1 MFFVF
6 FLYFLKERVFAFDFG
21 VLGVLGAF
29 NLFGLLKF
37 NCLGVNPRVLFF
49 LGVSCLSLCACV
61 FVALF
66 GNSVLT
72 DFWGRV
78 LPVFGVSFG
87 VSITFSIVTDC
98 TDSCTSVSLSASFGP
113 LKKSSISFLMFSLSA
128 FCSLPSLFSMNI
140 VVWSIISFLTWSIFT
155 ISAVFST

>member
-1 MFFVF
+1 MLCCFLCVSFVC

-37 NCLGVNPRVLFF
+37 NCLVHPRVLFF
-49 LGVSCLSLCACV
+49 LGVSCLSWCDCV
-61 FVALF
+61 FVVLF
-66 GNSVLT
+66 GSSVLI

-87 VSITFSIVTDC
+87 VSVTFSILTDC
-98 TDSCTSVSLSASFGP
+98 TDSCKMVNLSKFMYKTYIKPVWFCFLRKYRYSFWRT
-113 LKKSSISFLMFSLSA
+113 LL
-128 FCSLPSLFSMNI
+128 CLFADRY
-140 VVWSIISFLTWSIFT
+140 FT
-155 ISAVFST
+155 QNES